1 MQISIKRAVER
12 IPGGLMVV
20 PLLAGSILA
29 TFAPEMPKFFGSF
42 TAERFAESKRKP
54 GMTDCLILA
63 DDLSGAADCA
73 VSALPA
79 GLDAEVFLTADG
91 APEAATAVVAIDLNT
106 REVNAER
113 ARALTFKSLEKIHPC
128 PDLFLYRKIDST
140 LRGNV
145 AVELAA
151 TRAAAGKRFIVLA
164 PAFPANR
171 RTTVGGRILVD
182 GEPLERTQ
190 FWTTAIPTPDF
201 GTQLADAGLI
211 MESIPLETVRRGK
224 QEIQRTISDLVG
236 EGCTTIL
243 CDAERDEDLLQI
255 AQAGFEF
262 GPQALFAGSAG
273 LARQLFKLF
282 PAGEL
287 KIPVPRKLS
296 ELVLMVVGSLRTNSQ
311 AQFTKLRGV
320 TGLQWFLLDLEEL
333 ETAAIVRPELQRVL
347 DSGRDVAVAAN
358 AETAFPDAKPSEFL
372 ARLLAPLLG
381 LVGALVVTGGE
392 TCRALLEVIGAQKL
406 QLLDELEPGVSLGFV
421 SSPRPLLVV
430 VKAGGF
436 GNRNTLQNAYRFLKK
451 MRISHE

>member
-1 MQISIKRAVER
+1 
-12 IPGGLMVV
+12 
-20 PLLAGSILA
+20 
-29 TFAPEMPKFFGSF
+29 
-42 TAERFAESKRKP
+42 
-54 GMTDCLILA
+54 MTDCLILA

-73 VSALPA
+73 VSALHA
-79 GLDAEVFLTADG
+79 GLDAEVFLTAES
-91 APEAATAVVAIDLNT
+91 APESDTAVVAIDLNI
-106 REVNAER
+106 RGVNAER
-113 ARALTFKSLEKIHPC
+113 ARALTFKSLEKIRPRA
-128 PDLFLYRKIDST
+128 DLFLYRKIDST

-164 PAFPANR
+164 PAFPANQ

-182 GEPLERTQ
+182 GEPLEQTQ
-190 FWTTAIPTPDF
+190 FWNTAIPTPDF
-201 GTQLADAGLI
+201 ATQLADAGLI
-211 MESIPLETVRRGK
+211 VESIPLETVRRGK
-224 QEIQRTISDLVG
+224 QEIHRTISDLVG

-243 CDAERDEDLLQI
+243 CDAERDEDLFQI

-262 GPQALFAGSAG
+262 GPQSLFAGSAG

-282 PAGEL
+282 PASEL

-296 ELVLMVVGSLRTNSQ
+296 ELVLMVVGSFTSNSQ
-311 AQFTKLRGV
+311 TQFIKLRGV
-320 TGLQWFLLDLEEL
+320 TGLQCFLLGLKEL
-333 ETAAIVRPELQRVL
+333 ETEAILRPELQRVL
-347 DSGRDVAVAAN
+347 DSGRDLAVAAN
-358 AETAFPDAKPSEFL
+358 AEITFPDAAKPSELL

-436 GNRNTLQNAYRFLKK
+436 GDPDTLQNAYRFLKK